1 MVPVEQ
7 QKLPPKDITMILI
20 NPIQVHLGVWV
31 EEVIIQ
37 ITQIVQL
44 ETQDLVQIGQIHP
57 HQQEA
62 QIHLWVQDH
71 ITLVHLHHPVH
82 QAHPLA
88 WVDPPL
94 AHLEQVE

>member
-1 MVPVEQ
+1 M
-7 QKLPPKDITMILI
+7 
-20 NPIQVHLGVWV
+20 
-31 EEVIIQ
+31 EEVISQ

-71 ITLVHLHHPVH
+71 ITIVHPHHPVH

-88 WVDPPL
+88 
-94 AHLEQVE
+94 

>member
-1 MVPVEQ
+1 M
-7 QKLPPKDITMILI
+7 
-20 NPIQVHLGVWV
+20 

-37 ITQIVQL
+37 ITQIVKL
-44 ETQDLVQIGQIHP
+44 ETQDLVQIGQINP

-88 WVDPPL
+88 
-94 AHLEQVE
+94 